1 MAKNYAIFKKKNTLY
16 KCIQGDTILMQVFRT
31 GEFGQ
36 KKWEYNAA
44 AGAAST
50 NPYSSSIKQ
59 ENYEQNIFAG
69 NNWGAAEGTQH
80 VAGGASV
87 NKTGTSNP
95 VKAAGGA
102 ENPAEFDWR
111 QLEKVERELRPVC
124 DAQHQWDA

>member
-1 MAKNYAIFKKKNTLY
+1 M
-16 KCIQGDTILMQVFRT
+16 G
-31 GEFGQ
+31 GFGISGYDPQ
-36 KKWEYNAA
+36 KWEYGA
-44 AGAAST
+44 AGGAST
-50 NPYSSSIKQ
+50 NPFNSSVKQ

-87 NKTGTSNP
+87 KKTGTSDP

-111 QLEKVERELRPVC
+111 QLEKLERELKPVC
-124 DAQHQWDA
+124 DAEHQWDA